1 MTTRLLSRLSSSSL
15 SGTSAS
21 AQHIWTSQIRL
32 NLRVIPQIFSGNRI
46 WRLRLLKDLRI
57 LFVRPLQR
65 WLGST
70 FESCWRRNLLPPP
83 PALRPLA
90 LRTPALLEI
99 GLCLDPCIVPLD
111 LWQTLPVR
119 FGQVWCCTTT
129 ALWGMDGVRRLIS
142 SAQFQ
147 QTQHFASAESF
158 WISFHQTSES
168 LCVMLSVFHTS
179 SDRFQAAAMWWLYMK
194 ALRWQFLS
202 WQVILS
208 WLRSTRVFFFYPER
222 CWGSW
227 LPSWSTSLLAGC
239 SVCSKTSCR
248 SPDNYIC
255 VVLSLNAVARCWLPN
270 LLYSFILSP

>member
-194 ALRWQFLS
+194 ALADSFCRGKLFFHDWGALGFFFFIRSGVEVLGRLPDQHLS
-202 WQVILS
+202 WQVALF
-208 WLRSTRVFFFYPER
+208 VQKPAV
-222 CWGSW
+222 G
-227 LPSWSTSLLAGC
+227 
-239 SVCSKTSCR
+239 
-248 SPDNYIC
+248 
-255 VVLSLNAVARCWLPN
+255 VLIITFVLFCL
-270 LLYSFILSP
+270 

>member
-1 MTTRLLSRLSSSSL
+1 MTRLLSRLSSSSL

-70 FESCWRRNLLPPP
+70 FESCWRRNSLAP

-119 FGQVWCCTTT
+119 FGQVWSCTTT
-129 ALWGMDGVRRLIS
+129 ALWGMDGVKTVDKLCSVPADTTLCVSRIFLDLIS
-142 SAQFQ
+142 SDVRISLRHALGLS
-147 QTQHFASAESF
+147 HVF
-158 WISFHQTSES
+158 WQVPGCCHVVT
-168 LCVMLSVFHTS
+168 
-179 SDRFQAAAMWWLYMK
+179 LYEGP
-194 ALRWQFLS
+194 RWQFLS

-227 LPSWSTSLLAGC
+227 PPSWSTSLLAGC

-255 VVLSLNAVARCWLPN
+255 VVLSLNAVRGP
-270 LLYSFILSP
+270 LLTPKPSL

>member
-1 MTTRLLSRLSSSSL
+1 MTRLLSRLSSSSL

-70 FESCWRRNLLPPP
+70 FESCWRRNSLAPPP
-83 PALRPLA
+83 LSGLWHSEHLLSSRLACVWIPALFLWTSGKRSLSALA
-90 LRTPALLEI
+90 KCDAAPRRRSE
-99 GLCLDPCIVPLD
+99 
-111 LWQTLPVR
+111 
-119 FGQVWCCTTT
+119 VWMV
-129 ALWGMDGVRRLIS
+129 LRRLIS

-194 ALRWQFLS
+194 ALADSFCRGKLFFHDWGALGFFFLS
-202 WQVILS
+202 GAV
-208 WLRSTRVFFFYPER
+208 LRFLAAF
-222 CWGSW
+222 
-227 LPSWSTSLLAGC
+227 LINISLG
-239 SVCSKTSCR
+239 R
-248 SPDNYIC
+248 
-255 VVLSLNAVARCWLPN
+255 
-270 LLYSFILSP
+270 LLCLFKNQL